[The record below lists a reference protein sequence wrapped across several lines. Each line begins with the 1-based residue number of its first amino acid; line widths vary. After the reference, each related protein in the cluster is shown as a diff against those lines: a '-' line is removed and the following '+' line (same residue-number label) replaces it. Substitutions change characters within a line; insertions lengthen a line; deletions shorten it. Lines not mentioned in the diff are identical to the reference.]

1 MLSQL
6 LLQVRSGRDRD
17 AARLDS
23 LATKLAASSRDI
35 LKNRASILTLLYSLS
50 KDAGCNKENQVH
62 SSYQSLSL
70 DNKFVCIEL
79 LTMKF
84 QVPSFFSSNPS
95 SSSLSQPP
103 VLRSSK
109 STGTGLGGYHPPL
122 PPKPRSRPGS
132 QYGGQT
138 ETDSDNSR
146 HAALPIAPGA
156 TSALSKASPS
166 DLELVRELL
175 FVFQVILSD
184 TSVRFSSC
192 YFQGIEGSLIRY
204 DEGKFSLSK
213 KMSLPSHQ
221 RCAVLKLCE
230 VGWLYRQVHSFTEAK
245 SADQSYGLVGHSF
258 VTALREELTEYYR

>member
-1 MLSQL
+1 MAKRNH
-6 LLQVRSGRDRD
+6 RSNKGKRKRRDREE
-17 AARLDS
+17 AEAKKRS
-23 LATKLAASSRDI
+23 TEVEAK
-35 LKNRASILTLLYSLS
+35 KS
-50 KDAGCNKENQVH
+50 KKKAE
-62 SSYQSLSL
+62 
-70 DNKFVCIEL
+70 
-79 LTMKF
+79 
-84 QVPSFFSSNPS
+84 S
-95 SSSLSQPP
+95 SSESEEESPKKHK
-103 VLRSSK
+103 RRNDSGSK
-109 STGTGLGGYHPPL
+109 SRKKRAETSDSESVQGEDIWHHKYSNWVSMI
-122 PPKPRSRPGS
+122 PRFLS
-132 QYGGQT
+132 
-138 ETDSDNSR
+138 
-146 HAALPIAPGA
+146 LPIAPGA

-192 YFQGIEGSLIRY
+192 YIQGIEGSLIRY

>member
-1 MLSQL
+1 
-6 LLQVRSGRDRD
+6 
-17 AARLDS
+17 
-23 LATKLAASSRDI
+23 
-35 LKNRASILTLLYSLS
+35 
-50 KDAGCNKENQVH
+50 
-62 SSYQSLSL
+62 
-70 DNKFVCIEL
+70 
-79 LTMKF
+79 MKF

-109 STGTGLGGYHPPL
+109 STGAGLGGYHPPL

-192 YFQGIEGSLIRY
+192 YIQGIEGSLIRY

>member
-1 MLSQL
+1 
-6 LLQVRSGRDRD
+6 
-17 AARLDS
+17 
-23 LATKLAASSRDI
+23 
-35 LKNRASILTLLYSLS
+35 
-50 KDAGCNKENQVH
+50 
-62 SSYQSLSL
+62 
-70 DNKFVCIEL
+70 
-79 LTMKF
+79 MKF

-109 STGTGLGGYHPPL
+109 SSGTGLGGYHPPL